1 MREDE
6 NDRKQF
12 NIFFISFKSFKLKII
27 CYNFNNKFKI
37 IRIMELFETWRT
49 EDLNR
54 ETFRFQRNVRTMNR
68 LNIGNNRMV
77 EDLNSGTFVY

>member
-1 MREDE
+1 
-6 NDRKQF
+6 
-12 NIFFISFKSFKLKII
+12 
-27 CYNFNNKFKI
+27 
-37 IRIMELFETWRT
+37 MELFETWRT